1 MSYVMQAILGNS
13 NAPEY
18 GVATVPFPLSEAE
31 YGHSIAAVLEPMGIG
46 SVVAQDCFVA
56 EIDSSYEVL
65 QCLKGQV
72 VNVDELD
79 YLAKR
84 LDSFDAYEVEQF
96 QAACHVFGLQNIK
109 DLINM
114 TFCCQETTIIS
125 DFSKLEEAG
134 NQHYLTLRGGSAP
147 VDELAEV
154 DGKTLAQRLIQ
165 SGEGKPTPYG
175 LFFRNGMRMKEPY
188 QGYGF
193 PTFLWDNAQAEV
205 ALKTSNGYVAR
216 VFLPITELALERF
229 QKRERIAD
237 LTDCKRSLWLFHGPG
252 KSVELQDDMNEFW
265 EWNELCR
272 GLNAMSQ
279 TQQQKFSAAVEVT
292 GAEDLNQL
300 QLLATSLEDFD
311 LIPGVKDVES
321 YGRYMIQASGKHDYD
336 ESLDCYYNY
345 EAFGEFLMAHE
356 AGQFTKQGYLKCEE
370 GSVFLEFFTQDSP
383 ETGQVEADQSIQMGG
398 M

>member
-1 MSYVMQAILGNS
+1 MSYVMQAILGNP
-13 NAPEY
+13 NAPEN
-18 GVATVPFPLSEAE
+18 GVATVPFPFSETE
-31 YGHSIAAVLEPMGIG
+31 YDHSISTILEPMGIG
-46 SVVAQDCFVA
+46 SAVSRDCMVE

-72 VNVDELD
+72 ANVDELD

-96 QAACHVFGLQNIK
+96 QAACHVFGLQDIK

-125 DFSKLEEAG
+125 DFSKLGEAG
-134 NQHYLTLRGGSAP
+134 KQHYLTTHGGSAP
-147 VDELAEV
+147 ADELAEV

-205 ALKTSNGYVAR
+205 ELKTLNGYVAR

-229 QKRERIAD
+229 QKRERIAN
-237 LTDCKRSLWLFHGPG
+237 LTDCKRNLWLFYGPG
-252 KSVELQDDMNEFW
+252 KSVELQGDMTEFW
-265 EWNELCR
+265 EWNELCQR
-272 GLNAMSQ
+272 LNAMSQ

-292 GAEDLNQL
+292 GAEDFDQL

-311 LIPGVKDVES
+311 LIPGAKDAES
-321 YGRYMIQASGKHDYD
+321 YGRYMIQASGKYDYD

-356 AGQFTKQGYLKCEE
+356 VGQFTKQGYLKCEE
-370 GSVFLEFFTQDSP
+370 GSAFLEFFTQDSP
-383 ETGQVEADQSIQMGG
+383 ETGQVEADQSMQMGG

>member
-1 MSYVMQAILGNS
+1 MSYVMQAILGNP
-13 NAPEY
+13 NAPEN
-18 GVATVPFPLSEAE
+18 GVATVPFPLDGDE
-31 YGHSIAAVLEPMGIG
+31 YAHSITAVLAPMEIG
-46 SVVAQDCFVA
+46 SAVSRDCMVE

-96 QAACHVFGLQNIK
+96 QAACHVFGLQDIK

-134 NQHYLTLRGGSAP
+134 NQHYLTIHGGSAP

-205 ALKTSNGYVAR
+205 ELKTLNGYVAR

-252 KSVELQDDMNEFW
+252 KSVELQGDMTEFW

-272 GLNAMSQ
+272 GLDDMSQ

-292 GAEDLNQL
+292 GAEDFNQL
-300 QLLATSLEDFD
+300 QLLATSLDDFD
-311 LIPGVKDVES
+311 LIPGVKDAES
-321 YGRYMIQASGKHDYD
+321 YGRYMIQASGKYDYD
-336 ESLDCYYNY
+336 ESLDCYYDY
-345 EAFGEFLMAHE
+345 EAFGELLMAHE

-370 GSVFLEFFTQDSP
+370 GSAFLEFFTQDSP
-383 ETGQVEADQSIQMGG
+383 ETGQVEADQSMQMGG